1 MPQTSFLAR
10 HRGARRRASTL
21 TLVRHRAQ
29 PAAAHVIRLT
39 LTAVF
44 AYVVAEQLTQTNRP
58 VLAPLTALLVVQA
71 SLFQTIRTALRRVI
85 SVTAGVLIAVGVAA
99 EVEFTWW
106 ALGLLVAL
114 TLAIGSLLRLGDEIL
129 EVPISA
135 MLILAVGSHAA
146 ASDRVIETMIGTAA
160 GLIAGLVFAPL
171 RMQPARDAVGDL
183 AAQMA
188 GLLSQMAADLAEVP
202 DSATVHAWRTR
213 ALRFRGDIERVDASL
228 QSAEESARLNPR
240 TLVLPAAEMSLRDG
254 VETLEHAGL
263 TMRMLTRSVTESS
276 SIESEHSPVR
286 DRETRMRL
294 AAVLQRLARAVSTYG
309 RLVQTLPEGNE
320 PLESDLRRQLD
331 EAHHQQDRLAEL
343 LQPKAGNR
351 EWPLRGE
358 ILAHVDRLRTELS
371 PDPATHPGRM
381 ARRTALGP
389 RRRDPQAPDRAS
401 LIRHGSPRASRP
413 VTGGPA
419 RRRLG

>member
-21 TLVRHRAQ
+21 TLVRRRAQ

-44 AYVVAEQLTQTNRP
+44 AYLIADQLTQTNRP

-71 SLFQTIRTALRRVI
+71 SLFQTIRTALRRVM
-85 SVTAGVLIAVGVAA
+85 SVTAGVLIAVAMAA
-99 EVEFTWW
+99 EVGFTWW
-106 ALGLLVAL
+106 VLGLLIAF
-114 TLAIGSLLRLGDEIL
+114 TLVIGRLLRLGDDIL

-135 MLILAVGSHAA
+135 MLIFAVGSHAA
-146 ASDRVIETMIGTAA
+146 ASDRVVETLIGAGA
-160 GLIAGLVFAPL
+160 GLIAGLLFAPL

-183 AAQMA
+183 AGEMA
-188 GLLSQMAADLAEVP
+188 GLLNQMAADLAEVP
-202 DSATVHAWRTR
+202 DSATVNAWRTR
-213 ALRFRGDIERVDASL
+213 ARQFRGDIERVDDSL
-228 QSAEESARLNPR
+228 QRAEDSVLLNPR
-240 TLVLPAAEMSLRDG
+240 SLRLPAAEVSLRAG
-254 VETLEHAGL
+254 VETLEHAAL
-263 TMRMLTRSVTESS
+263 TMRVLTRSVTDSS
-276 SIESEHSPVR
+276 SIENEHSPVR

-358 ILAHVDRLRTELS
+358 ILAHVDRLRTELRL
-371 PDPATHPGRM
+371 DPATHPGRM
-381 ARRTALGP
+381 ARRTALGS

-413 VTGGPA
+413 GTAGPA
-419 RRRLG
+419 SRRPR